1 MHSWREFHFII
12 YLLFFFFLSLS
23 PLFMFFSC
31 PPPSLCS
38 LSDGHLD
45 EVWRPLLY
53 KKSTSGNGE
62 VRLRLQMSAAFD
74 TSLQE
79 WGAARHRN
87 GEAIAGEGGSAG
99 GGGGGGGVGG
109 GSDGGGGSSGSG
121 ILDTF
126 PAGIAPKSPFGRLC
140 RVVMELASSEA
151 VYAARLASLNEHFAA
166 PLRAMERYPL
176 ATPVELD
183 EIFGGKRLAG
193 GSIVGST
200 EALGTLARSLSARFT
215 ALVRAMH
222 DYGASLAAGGS
233 STERPGLARLV
244 ADAFLHAIR
253 EEALLV
259 NFSSF
264 INGFDQGIRTL
275 SKCMQRNNFK
285 NFVDL
290 ASNEPRADGQVR
302 PGIHSAWES
311 RHLTISIFSHF
322 FPLPKTH
329 TLSYPLTPFAPFS
342 IVSCFIS

>member
-1 MHSWREFHFII
+1 MLIGG
-12 YLLFFFFLSLS
+12 LDLPLS
-23 PLFMFFSC
+23 F
-31 PPPSLCS
+31 
-38 LSDGHLD
+38 LSDGHVD

-62 VRLRLQMSAAFD
+62 VRLRLQMCATFSVG
-74 TSLQE
+74 LLE
-79 WGAARHRN
+79 WAGF
-87 GEAIAGEGGSAG
+87 GEGGAG
-99 GGGGGGGVGG
+99 TSGGSGTLGGAVT
-109 GSDGGGGSSGSG
+109 SDGGGSGAGASG
-121 ILDTF
+121 GAGAAGNNILETF
-126 PAGIAPKSPFGRLC
+126 PVGITPKSPFGRVC

-193 GSIVGST
+193 GSVVGST
-200 EALGTLARSLSARFT
+200 EALGALARSLSGRFT
-215 ALVRAMH
+215 TLVRAMH
-222 DYGASLAAGGS
+222 DYGAALAAGAS
-233 STERPGLARLV
+233 PAPERPGLARLV
-244 ADAFLHAIR
+244 ADAFLYAIR

-290 ASNEPRADGQVR
+290 ASQEPRAEGQVF
-302 PGIHSAWES
+302 
-311 RHLTISIFSHF
+311 IF
-322 FPLPKTH
+322 
-329 TLSYPLTPFAPFS
+329 
-342 IVSCFIS
+342 